1 MRRVAIG
8 LCLLILGACAGP
20 APECPREGGIV
31 GTGGCEQ
38 QAPLN

>member
-1 MRRVAIG
+1 MRGVAIG
-8 LCLLILGACAGP
+8 FVLLILGACAAP
-20 APECPREGGIV
+20 TPECPREGGIV